1 MLGKSLDRSSQKK
14 PRRPRTKAETEK
26 RRRLFIVTLIV
37 LAVVSSVAVV
47 GYGYYDTSVKPWR
60 QPILKVN
67 GTTFDMRY
75 FVKTLRINGLTS
87 SQYAEYAVEI
97 MEGNELRKQYLKSE
111 FPDVDLGAVMSD
123 EAVHAELAELMGL
136 TDNYTQE
143 EYDQQYQEL
152 VTNLKTYELS
162 AGDLRDLYIE
172 PSLISKE
179 LQKQIGDRDYP
190 AADNHDHARV
200 QALLVTGADNASLM
214 RTKWE
219 NGVAFDTLAEEAW
232 VSDSVPE
239 TETDNTTPKWV
250 AREIQSTTF
259 DNYTFNMPLGM
270 LGDPVQDGDGSG
282 NYWLI
287 NVLAREARQLS
298 ESDRDTLVT
307 RALEKWLEEA
317 KTSPDNVFVNYLNE
331 EGGAAKLA
339 WAVEHAEV
347 GTS

>member
-14 PRRPRTKAETEK
+14 PPRPRTKAETEK

-37 LAVVSSVAVV
+37 LAVVSSMAVV
-47 GYGYYDTSVKPWR
+47 GYGYYDTVIKPWR

-75 FVKTLRINGLTS
+75 FVKTLRMNGLTS
-87 SQYAEYAVEI
+87 AQYAEYAIDI
-97 MEGNELRKQYLKSE
+97 MKGNELRKQYLESE

-123 EAVHAELAELMGL
+123 EAVHAEMAELMGL
-136 TDNYTQE
+136 ADNYTQE

-172 PSLISKE
+172 PSLISRE

-190 AADNHDHARV
+190 ATDNYDHARV
-200 QALLVTGADNASLM
+200 QALLITGADNSSLM

-219 NGVAFDTLAEEAW
+219 NGAAFDALAEEAW
-232 VSDSVPE
+232 VSDSIAD
-239 TETDNTTPKWV
+239 TDTDNITPKWV
-250 AREIQSTTF
+250 ARGIQSTTF
-259 DNYTFNMPLGM
+259 DNCTFNMPLGM

-317 KTSPDNVFVNYLNE
+317 ETSPDSVIVNYLNE

-339 WAVEHAEV
+339 WGVEHAEA

>member
-47 GYGYYDTSVKPWR
+47 GYGYYDTVVKPWR

-75 FVKTLRINGLTS
+75 FVKTLRMNGLTS
-87 SQYAEYAVEI
+87 AQYAEYAIEI
-97 MEGNELRKQYLKSE
+97 MKGNELRKQYLESE

-123 EAVHAELAELMGL
+123 EAVDAEMVELMGL
-136 TDNYTQE
+136 ADNYTQE

-172 PSLISKE
+172 PLLISKE
-179 LQKQIGDRDYP
+179 LTKQIGDRDYP
-190 AADNHDHARV
+190 ATDNYDHARV
-200 QALLVTGADNASLM
+200 QALLITGADNASLM

-219 NGVAFDTLAEEAW
+219 NGAAFDSLADEAW
-232 VSDSVPE
+232 VSDSFAD
-239 TETDNTTPKWV
+239 TDTDNITPKWV
-250 AREIQSTTF
+250 ARGIQSTTF
-259 DNYTFNMPLGM
+259 DNCTFNMPLGM
-270 LGDPVQDGDGSG
+270 MGDPVQDGDGSG

-298 ESDRDTLVT
+298 EGDRDTLVS
-307 RALEKWLEEA
+307 RVLEKWLEEA
-317 KTSPDNVFVNYLNE
+317 EASPDSVIVNYLNE